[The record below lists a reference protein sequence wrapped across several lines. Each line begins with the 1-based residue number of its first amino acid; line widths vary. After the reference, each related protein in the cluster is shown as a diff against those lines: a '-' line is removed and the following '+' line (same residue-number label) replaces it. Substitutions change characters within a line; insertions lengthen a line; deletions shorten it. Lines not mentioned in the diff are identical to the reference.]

1 MYSHAFMFASTCN
14 YKKIRNDSI
23 ETMRPKG
30 EGIIYFILNNNHI
43 NYM

>member
-1 MYSHAFMFASTCN
+1 MYSHAFMFASN
-14 YKKIRNDSI
+14 YKKFRNDSI